1 MKLQQS
7 NGLIPLD
14 TNEQGTQCVSARTL
28 YEFLEVKT
36 AFTHWCNRMF
46 EYGFTEDQ
54 DYSVIVSVK
63 NDINPQGGRPQ
74 TDYALT
80 LDAAKEISMLQRT
93 DKGKQ
98 ARQYFL
104 ECERELKKN
113 SPKTYKE
120 ALLELIRKEEEKE
133 ALLLENNNLN
143 TVLDNLTD
151 WVSIIK
157 VCQHNKIKENTINW
171 RVLKAQSEVLGY
183 AIKKAES
190 PRYGF
195 QNLYHIDC
203 FRACYASLDYNFK
216 SHNTFIQ

>member
-1 MKLQQS
+1 MELQKT
-7 NGLIPLD
+7 NGIIPLN
-14 TNEQGTQCVSARTL
+14 TNEQGVQCVSARNL

-36 AFTHWCNRMF
+36 DFTTWCKRMF
-46 EYGFTEDQ
+46 EYGFIEYH
-54 DYSVIVSVK
+54 DYSEISLIK
-63 NDINPQGGRPQ
+63 NGEQTKGGHNAK
-74 TDYALT
+74 DYALI
-80 LDAAKEISMLQRT
+80 LDCAKEIAMLQRS

-98 ARQYFL
+98 ARQYFI
-104 ECERELKKN
+104 ECEKELKK
-113 SPKTYKE
+113 SLPQTYKE

-133 ALLLENNNLN
+133 ALLIENSNLN

-151 WVSIIK
+151 WVSIVK

-171 RVLKAQSEVLGY
+171 RILKLKSELLGY

-203 FRACYASLDYNFK
+203 FRACYPTLNYSFK
-216 SHNTFIQ
+216 TSNTYL